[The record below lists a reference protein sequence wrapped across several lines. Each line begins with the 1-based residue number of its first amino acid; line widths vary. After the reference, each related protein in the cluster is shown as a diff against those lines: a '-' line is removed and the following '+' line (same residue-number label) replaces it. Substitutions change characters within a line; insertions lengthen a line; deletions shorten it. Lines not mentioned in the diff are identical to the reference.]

1 MGELSV
7 AKSERSPGLRL
18 PSEDRNLNL
27 SWLASDPCLIYTWYI
42 PVTYLSYSKTC
53 FLGTIELLHNNTL
66 WTCISSSS
74 NIHRFFESLKILK
87 IYQIG
92 ICMLYIMYI
101 PGICP
106 EYTIKSRCVVLQ
118 ENDAFWKFSG
128 FCIRMYSSMA
138 WDYSIDW
145 NRWKYIFS
153 RMVYGS
159 IHQSMFITGIYMV
172 YTK

>member
-1 MGELSV
+1 MV
-7 AKSERSPGLRL
+7 
-18 PSEDRNLNL
+18 
-27 SWLASDPCLIYTWYI
+27 YTSYI
-42 PVTYLSYSKTC
+42 PCISCLTVKHA

-74 NIHRFFESLKILK
+74 NIHRFFESSKILK

-106 EYTIKSRCVVLQ
+106 EYTIKSRCVVSQ

-138 WDYSIDW
+138 WDYSIEIDE
-145 NRWKYIFS
+145 NTFS
-153 RMVYGS
+153 LGW
-159 IHQSMFITGIYMV
+159 YMV
-172 YTK
+172 VYSSLCLELVYTWYITSKILIGVPDVLKGECGKEI